1 MSGDL
6 LTPAQA
12 GRVLDLTST
21 RVNQLGDAGR
31 IQMTRTALGRLFD
44 ARDVERLA
52 QERRAGALSQAAA

>member
-12 GRVLDLTST
+12 ARVLFLSPQ
-21 RVNQLGDAGR
+21 RVTQLGDLGR
-31 IQMTRTALGRLFD
+31 IQMTRTPLGRLFD

-52 QERRAGALSQAAA
+52 GERRAAAFERTAA